1 MPSAKNNAV
10 YNSRIPHMRVSSSR
24 FPRVVGFLVLIL
36 MHAPIIL
43 AAADWRPPEEQL
55 ARKIAATTGPGAVA
69 LDVMNRSS
77 LSRADVEEIRRGLL
91 TRLGVLGVRFVNA
104 DQAAAI
110 VQITISENLQNYVWA
125 AEIRQGN
132 NEISVVMVATPR
144 MSPTSVEH
152 TTAPLTIHKTLLWT
166 DEMRVL
172 DVALVN
178 SGPQHV
184 IVLEPERVV
193 LSKFRDGRWQ
203 QEQSLPLSHSRPW
216 PRDLRGRL
224 ILRRDYL
231 FDVYLPGTFCRST
244 TSIPLSLNCY
254 ESDDPW
260 PLGTNEPAVS
270 AFHQEISL
278 PARFLRALRS
288 KLQ

>member
-1 MPSAKNNAV
+1 VSINSTGYMPSANNNAV
-10 YNSRIPHMRVSSSR
+10 YNSRIPHMRVSSSQ

-77 LSRADVEEIRRGLL
+77 LSRADVEEIRRGLA

-132 NEISVVMVATPR
+132 NEASVVMVATPR
-144 MSPTSVEH
+144 MSPTSVEQ
-152 TTAPLTIHKTLLWT
+152 TTAPITIHKTLLWT
-166 DEMRVL
+166 DEKRVL
-172 DVALVN
+172 DVA
-178 SGPQHV
+178 
-184 IVLEPERVV
+184 
-193 LSKFRDGRWQ
+193 
-203 QEQSLPLSHSRPW
+203 
-216 PRDLRGRL
+216 
-224 ILRRDYL
+224 
-231 FDVYLPGTFCRST
+231 
-244 TSIPLSLNCY
+244 
-254 ESDDPW
+254 
-260 PLGTNEPAVS
+260 
-270 AFHQEISL
+270 
-278 PARFLRALRS
+278 
-288 KLQ
+288 